1 MTIKRYGKD
10 NSSLLSHKTSFFE
23 DNQMHI
29 NKQKEMREV
38 YLKQPR
44 REKCKN
50 CNTKFKDKVD
60 FIKDSI
66 EYIIC
71 EQCCHLNGAYE
82 DTESFCEQIYTIESG
97 AKYAE
102 NYKED
107 DLFNY
112 NQRTT
117 DIYIPKAEFLL
128 NILSSIDLKL
138 NPYGLRYLDFGGGVG
153 FFVSAMKKMGVSNI
167 KGTDVSYS
175 QVEYGNNM
183 IGEKLLSTHTL
194 EETIN
199 FIERVNTDV
208 ISMIGVLEHLKT
220 PRDVLKGIKN
230 NKNIKYIYISLPLFS
245 LSVFLEIISTE
256 VFHRQLSGGHTHLY
270 TEESIKYFCKEFGF
284 EIIGEWWFGTDV
296 VDLFR
301 HISVTLESESNS
313 SRELFKHKFLPLI
326 NALQLEVDKKH
337 FSSELHLVLKKN

>member
-1 MTIKRYGKD
+1 M
-10 NSSLLSHKTSFFE
+10 
-23 DNQMHI
+23 
-29 NKQKEMREV
+29 
-38 YLKQPR
+38 
-44 REKCKN
+44 
-50 CNTKFKDKVD
+50 
-60 FIKDSI
+60 
-66 EYIIC
+66 
-71 EQCCHLNGAYE
+71 
-82 DTESFCEQIYTIESG
+82 
-97 AKYAE
+97 
-102 NYKED
+102 
-107 DLFNY
+107 
-112 NQRTT
+112 
-117 DIYIPKAEFLL
+117 
-128 NILSSIDLKL
+128 
-138 NPYGLRYLDFGGGVG
+138 
-153 FFVSAMKKMGVSNI
+153 SAMKKMGVSNI

-245 LSVFLEIISTE
+245 LSVFLEIISTD